1 MTISS
6 SVQPEFDDFLTQV
19 SNVMCLK
26 PSTEGAVL
34 VFDKRQIHDDIL
46 YVQLF
51 NGDLTTAMT
60 SLIALR
66 QEDGAANRLR
76 PEALRYFRDF
86 PRFDALSRLAY
97 DGAAPILRE

>member
-26 PSTEGAVL
+26 PSTVL

-46 YVQLF
+46 YVQHF